1 LQPVSRAA
9 TLLGLALGFCI
20 MSATTAL
27 SHHGLAAYD
36 LNRQFTVEGT
46 VTEFKFTNPHVYLYV
61 DVKDKQGNI
70 VNWIL
75 EGSGVYYWNR
85 AGWNAT
91 SLKRGD
97 RVTITLA
104 PTKAGTRLGL
114 LSKVVLPNGRELS
127 MGR

>member
-1 LQPVSRAA
+1 MQPVSRAA
-9 TLLGLALGFCI
+9 TLLCIALGFGLT
-20 MSATTAL
+20 SATTAL

-36 LNRQFTVEGT
+36 VTRQFIVEGT
-46 VTEFKFTNPHVYLYV
+46 VTEFRFMNPHVYLYV
-61 DVKDKQGNI
+61 DVKDKQGNV
-70 VNWIL
+70 VNWTL

-97 RVTITLA
+97 RVTVTLA
-104 PTKAGTRLGL
+104 PSKAGTALGL

-127 MGR
+127 LGR